1 MVDGTLVR
9 RRVAVVDKLFFVLIL
24 SLFLTTLG
32 LRWVYDVCH
41 GRHVRQYHEADKF
54 DAATG
59 SHSRVPESVH
69 MLGYYSK
76 DDLEGFP
83 NEEEILHVTNPSS
96 DENIGTSKKNAAIK
110 VSGGAYFEQ
119 EYTGGDLCDHSD
131 VTDAAI
137 VAGNVGEGG
146 IERATTVRYFCGDE
160 FVITR
165 VNEDSTCHYLI
176 DITIPDL
183 CEHPFFKAPVVKK
196 QVVKCLPVDES
207 SGVRVSVT

>member
-1 MVDGTLVR
+1 MDN
-9 RRVAVVDKLFFVLIL
+9 KLFFVPIF

-32 LRWVYDVCH
+32 LRWVYEVCH
-41 GRHVRQYHEADKF
+41 GRHVRQYHDADKF
-54 DAATG
+54 DSATR

-96 DENIGTSKKNAAIK
+96 DEDIGTSKKNAAMK
-110 VSGGAYFEQ
+110 DSGGAFFEQ

-131 VTDAAI
+131 VTDAAV

-146 IERATTVRYFCGDE
+146 IKRATTVRYFCGEE
-160 FVITR
+160 FFITR
-165 VNEDSTCHYLI
+165 VNEDSTCHYI
-176 DITIPDL
+176 VHITIPDL
-183 CEHPFFKAPVVKK
+183 CEHPLFKTPVVKK

-207 SGVRVSVT
+207 SGISVTSFV